1 MRGERAANFGRH
13 ILVSR
18 YSGVIL
24 AQLDRVFNEGTVA
37 GLDDDKLLKRFVVE
51 RDEVA
56 FAALVARHG
65 RMVLGVCR
73 RILHDEHDVED
84 AFQATFLVLVS
95 RAKAI
100 RNGGLLGHWIF
111 GVAHRVAVR
120 ARANAA
126 RRYVHEQTLTAAQSG
141 VESPSRE
148 GERSELREVLDE
160 ELASLPELLSVP
172 LVLCYLE
179 GLTHD
184 EAAERLRWPVG
195 TVRSRLARGRDK
207 LRSRLTRRGLTA
219 DDATLTATVA
229 SQPVSAILLDATV
242 RVSLEFTRSQA
253 KATALASA
261 TATTLAKGVLH
272 AMMISKLKI
281 LGAVTLACAFAWGG
295 MRSYALQ
302 FGGAGGV
309 VGPAAPG
316 TQGQADDRQQTLLRS
331 VAKIQG
337 DLAESARINAEAQKE
352 LNDLRAKLVAD
363 GTAKEA
369 QEQIRALGIT
379 NIILRSVKPSDA
391 AQAAAG
397 RPAQVLNY
405 GLKYSDYDRIVETI
419 PTIRKILPVREIR
432 KQIRRGELYLDG
444 RVVGTTQD
452 FAEFNLL
459 QLEKGRF
466 LTASDNEKYQNFA
479 VLAFETAKRLF
490 PTENP
495 LNQSVKLGTDYYT
508 VVGVMA
514 ERASPAGIDNYGIS
528 QDFNKDVYIPLNT
541 CKLRFGERI
550 VDNRSGSMR
559 AEETQLTQI
568 TVQVNSTND
577 VLATA
582 DLIKASWAPYH
593 PKKDVEMTVPYD
605 LLLQA
610 QKQAR
615 DAARG
620 AGGTTMRGTGMGEAT
635 AKDRPRYIQT
645 GQLIVVSL
653 PESNTVTAYSIETGK
668 AKSFRL
674 AKAGDTKLEVQPI
687 VSQGLAALSLIG
699 PNITRIA
706 AFSVLDG
713 TWYAQDLREP
723 ADKAVPVVNQNMA
736 AYGIGRRIYA
746 FSPVAKRWDV
756 LELPDGVVAEPALGN
771 DAIICEHNGHLY
783 VFSVKTGKWEDI
795 DTRAATD
802 HHDGE
807 RAVK

>member
-1 MRGERAANFGRH
+1 MRGERAANVGRH

-24 AQLDRVFNEGTVA
+24 GQLDRVFNQGTVA
-37 GLDDDKLLKRFVVE
+37 GLDDDKLLNRFVVE

-148 GERSELREVLDE
+148 GERSELRGVLDE
-160 ELASLPELLSVP
+160 ELARLPELLRVP

-179 GLTHD
+179 GLTHE

-229 SQPVSAILLDATV
+229 SQPVSSLLLDATV
-242 RVSLEFTRSQA
+242 RVSLEFTTRQA
-253 KATALASA
+253 TATALASA
-261 TATTLAKGVLH
+261 AATALAKGVLR
-272 AMMISKLKI
+272 AMMISKLKF
-281 LGAVTLACAFAWGG
+281 LGALTLACVCAWGG
-295 MRSYALQ
+295 LRTYALQ
-302 FGGAGGV
+302 FGGAGGA

-316 TQGQADDRQQTLLRS
+316 PQGQADDRQQAVFRS

-337 DLAESARINAEAQKE
+337 DLAESARINAELQKE
-352 LNDLRAKLVAD
+352 LNDLRSELVAE

-369 QEQIRALGIT
+369 QEQIRALGAT
-379 NIILRSVKPSDA
+379 NIIVRSVKPSDE
-391 AQAAAG
+391 AQATAG
-397 RPAQVLNY
+397 RPARVLNY
-405 GLKYSDYDRIVETI
+405 GLKYSDYDRMVETI

-432 KQIRRGELYLDG
+432 KQIRRGALYLDG

-452 FAEFNLL
+452 YAEFNLL

-466 LTASDNEKYQNFA
+466 LTASDNEKYQNYA
-479 VLAFETAKRLF
+479 VLASETAKRLF
-490 PTENP
+490 PNENP

-508 VVGVMA
+508 VVGVTA
-514 ERASPAGIDNYGIS
+514 ERASSAGIGSNRTS

-541 CKLRFGERI
+541 CKLRFGEKI
-550 VDNRSGSMR
+550 VDNRSGSMQ

-577 VLATA
+577 VLPTV
-582 DLIKASWAPYH
+582 DLIKASLEPYH
-593 PKKDVEMTVPYD
+593 PKKDVEMTVPYE

-610 QKQAR
+610 QKR
-615 DAARG
+615 ARG
-620 AGGTTMRGTGMGEAT
+620 GAS
-635 AKDRPRYIQT
+635 AKDRPRYIRT
-645 GQLIVVSL
+645 GQLIVVSS
-653 PESNTVTAYSIETGK
+653 PEGDTVTAYSTETGK
-668 AKSFRL
+668 AKSLRL
-674 AKAGDTKLEVQPI
+674 AKASDTKLEVQPI
-687 VSQGLAALSLIG
+687 VSQGLAALYLKG
-699 PNITRIA
+699 PNIARIA

-723 ADKAVPVVNQNMA
+723 VDKAVPVVSQSMA

-746 FSPVAKRWDV
+746 FSSVAKRWDV
-756 LELPDGVVAEPALGN
+756 LELPEGVVAEPALGN
-771 DAIICEHNGHLY
+771 DAITCEHSGHLY
-783 VFSVKTGKWEDI
+783 VFSVKTGKWKDI
-795 DTRAATD
+795 DTRAAPD
-802 HHDGE
+802 DQDGE